1 MLFFMSTTLLL
12 SFLTFALVS
21 SITPGPNNVM
31 LMASGA
37 NFGFRPTLP
46 HLAGVSVG
54 FAAMVI
60 LVGLGLAGIFAA
72 APWLYE
78 VLRWA
83 GAAYLLFFAYKI
95 ATAKGLG
102 SSEAVGRPVTFWQAV
117 AFQWVNPKAWSMI
130 LSVITIFAPP
140 DPTFWHIGLL
150 TLLMFVVGLPCSVV
164 WMTFGVGLKSFLS
177 RPIALRTFN
186 VTMAILLVVS
196 LYPMLDGLTANS

>member
-1 MLFFMSTTLLL
+1 MLFMSTTLLL

-46 HLAGVSVG
+46 HLAGVSLG

-60 LVGLGLAGIFAA
+60 LVGLGLAGIFTA

-78 VLRWA
+78 ILRWV
-83 GAAYLLFFAYKI
+83 GAAYLIFFAYKI
-95 ATAKGLG
+95 ATSKGLG
-102 SSEAVGRPVTFWQAV
+102 SSDSKARPVTFWQAV

-130 LSVITIFAPP
+130 LSAVTTFAPP
-140 DPTFWHIGLL
+140 NPTFGHIGVL
-150 TLLMFVVGLPCSVV
+150 TLLLFAVGLPCSLI
-164 WMTFGVGLKSFLS
+164 WMTFGLGLKNFLS
-177 RPIALRTFN
+177 QPVALRAFN
-186 VTMAILLVVS
+186 VTMAVLLVVS
-196 LYPMLDGLTANS
+196 LYPLLLDATAKF

>member
-1 MLFFMSTTLLL
+1 MLFMSTTLLL

-46 HLAGVSVG
+46 HLAGVSLG

-78 VLRWA
+78 ILRWV
-83 GAAYLLFFAYKI
+83 GAAYLVFFAYKI
-95 ATAKGLG
+95 ATSKGLG
-102 SSEAVGRPVTFWQAV
+102 SSENKGRPVTFLQAV

-130 LSVITIFAPP
+130 LSAVTTFAPP
-140 DPTFWHIGLL
+140 DPTIGHIGLL
-150 TLLMFVVGLPCSVV
+150 TLLLCAVGLPCSLI
-164 WMTFGVGLKSFLS
+164 WMTFGLGLKNFLS
-177 RPIALRTFN
+177 QPGALRAFN
-186 VTMAILLVVS
+186 ITMAVLLIVS
-196 LYPMLDGLTANS
+196 LYPLFMDASAKF

>member
-1 MLFFMSTTLLL
+1 MLFMSTTLLL

-46 HLAGVSVG
+46 HLAGVSLG

-78 VLRWA
+78 VLRWV
-83 GAAYLLFFAYKI
+83 GAAYLVFFAYKI
-95 ATAKGLG
+95 ATSKGLG
-102 SSEAVGRPVTFWQAV
+102 SSEHKGRPVTFLQAV

-130 LSVITIFAPP
+130 LSAVTTFAPP
-140 DPTFWHIGLL
+140 DPTIGHIGLL
-150 TLLMFVVGLPCSVV
+150 TLLLCAVGLPCSLI
-164 WMTFGVGLKSFLS
+164 WMTFGLGLKNFLS
-177 RPIALRTFN
+177 QPVALRAFN
-186 VTMAILLVVS
+186 ITMAVLLIVS
-196 LYPMLDGLTANS
+196 LYPLLLDASAKF

>member
-1 MLFFMSTTLLL
+1 MLFMSTTLLL

-46 HLAGVSVG
+46 RLAGVSLG

-78 VLRWA
+78 ILRWV
-83 GAAYLLFFAYKI
+83 GAAYLVFFAYKI
-95 ATAKGLG
+95 ATSKGLG
-102 SSEAVGRPVTFWQAV
+102 SSENKGRPVTFLQAV

-130 LSVITIFAPP
+130 LSAVTTFAPP
-140 DPTFWHIGLL
+140 DPTIGHIGLL
-150 TLLMFVVGLPCSVV
+150 TLLLCAVGLPCSLI
-164 WMTFGVGLKSFLS
+164 WMTFGLGLKNFLS
-177 RPIALRTFN
+177 QPVALRAFN
-186 VTMAILLVVS
+186 IIIAVLLIVS
-196 LYPMLDGLTANS
+196 LYPLFMDASAKF

>member
-1 MLFFMSTTLLL
+1 MLFMSTTLLL

-72 APWLYE
+72 ATWLYE
-78 VLRWA
+78 ILRWV
-83 GAAYLLFFAYKI
+83 GAAYLMVLAYKI
-95 ATAKGLG
+95 ATATGLG
-102 SSEAVGRPVTFWQAV
+102 SSEAAGRPVTFWQAV

-140 DPTFWHIGLL
+140 DPTLWHIGVL
-150 TLLMFVVGLPCSVV
+150 TLLLFAVGLPCSLI
-164 WMTFGVGLKSFLS
+164 WMTFGVGLKGFLS
-177 RPIALRTFN
+177 RPIALRSFN
-186 VTMAILLVVS
+186 VTMAILLLVS
-196 LYPMLDGLTANS
+196 LYPMIDGTAAKS